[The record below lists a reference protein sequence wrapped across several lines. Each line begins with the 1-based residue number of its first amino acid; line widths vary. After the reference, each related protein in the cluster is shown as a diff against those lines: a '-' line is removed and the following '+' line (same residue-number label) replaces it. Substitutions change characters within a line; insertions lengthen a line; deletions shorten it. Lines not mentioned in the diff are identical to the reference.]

1 MHIAISLHAKP
12 IRKLILLLLSGVLS
26 TACVDKDYDLGNI
39 DTDNIAIGDE
49 GSQFRIP
56 LVKVLVSK
64 DEIKNNDGDIEKI
77 FREADIWFPT
87 QLPDDKFVDLVKLQN
102 EPAYVNTLLR
112 TLREEMQTSDAKLAS
127 VVDLVWDKYA
137 ADFLPLLNLTAPD
150 EQTFKTAFKT
160 AYRNDASLRERLADE
175 VSALARTYLTGSL
188 GIDQLE
194 YEVGHIDISSD
205 IVDMLADNLDPE
217 GTPNARNTL
226 FLYGQ
231 ITSGLPLS
239 LRLDPR
245 LSPTEV
251 TFQVEVGVDKTS
263 NDIPE
268 TQLFA
273 EDLRQIVEGITIRIP
288 VTLTE
293 YYPGKGFSDDQYQIV
308 ISLSLL
314 KNGGL
319 KLDI

>member
-1 MHIAISLHAKP
+1 MP
-12 IRKLILLLLSGVLS
+12 MRKLILLLLSGVLS

-137 ADFLPLLNLTAPD
+137 TDFLPLLNLTAPD

>member
-1 MHIAISLHAKP
+1 M
-12 IRKLILLLLSGVLS
+12 RKLILLLLSGMLS

-64 DEIKNNDGDIEKI
+64 DEIKNNGGNIEEI

-137 ADFLPLLNLTAPD
+137 AEFLPLLNLTAPD

>member
-1 MHIAISLHAKP
+1 MRA
-12 IRKLILLLLSGVLS
+12 
-26 TACVDKDYDLGNI
+26 
-39 DTDNIAIGDE
+39 
-49 GSQFRIP
+49 
-56 LVKVLVSK
+56 
-64 DEIKNNDGDIEKI
+64 
-77 FREADIWFPT
+77 
-87 QLPDDKFVDLVKLQN
+87 
-102 EPAYVNTLLR
+102 
-112 TLREEMQTSDAKLAS
+112 SDAKLAS

-137 ADFLPLLNLTAPD
+137 AEFLLLQPDGSRRANLQDSIQNRLPH
-150 EQTFKTAFKT
+150 
-160 AYRNDASLRERLADE
+160 DASLRERLADE

-239 LRLDPR
+239 LLLDPSF
-245 LSPTEV
+245 SPTEI
-251 TFQVEVGVDKTS
+251 TFQVGVGADKAS
-263 NDIPE
+263 NDIPQ

>member
-1 MHIAISLHAKP
+1 M
-12 IRKLILLLLSGVLS
+12 
-26 TACVDKDYDLGNI
+26 
-39 DTDNIAIGDE
+39 
-49 GSQFRIP
+49 
-56 LVKVLVSK
+56 
-64 DEIKNNDGDIEKI
+64 
-77 FREADIWFPT
+77 
-87 QLPDDKFVDLVKLQN
+87 QN

-127 VVDLVWDKYA
+127 VVNLVWDKYA

>member
-1 MHIAISLHAKP
+1 M
-12 IRKLILLLLSGVLS
+12 LS

-64 DEIKNNDGDIEKI
+64 DEIKNNGGNIEEI
-77 FREADIWFPT
+77 FREADIWFPS
-87 QLPDDKFVDLVKLQN
+87 QLPDGKFVDLVKLQDKDDQT
-102 EPAYVNTLLR
+102 YVNTLLR
-112 TLREEMQTSDAKLAS
+112 TLREEMQASDAKLAS

-137 ADFLPLLNLTAPD
+137 AEFLPLLNLTAPD

-160 AYRNDASLRERLADE
+160 AYRNDASLRER
-175 VSALARTYLTGSL
+175 L

-239 LRLDPR
+239 LLLDPSF
-245 LSPTEV
+245 SPTEI
-251 TFQVEVGVDKTS
+251 TFQVGVGADKAS
-263 NDIPE
+263 NDIPQ

-293 YYPGKGFSDDQYQIV
+293 YYPGKGFSDDRYQIV

>member
-1 MHIAISLHAKP
+1 MP
-12 IRKLILLLLSGVLS
+12 MRKLILLLLSGVLS

-194 YEVGHIDISSD
+194 YEVGHIDISRD

>member
-1 MHIAISLHAKP
+1 MP
-12 IRKLILLLLSGVLS
+12 MRKLILLLLSGVLS

-160 AYRNDASLRERLADE
+160 AYHNDASLRERLADE
-175 VSALARTYLTGSL
+175 VNALARTYLTGSL

-288 VTLTE
+288 MTLTE

>member
-1 MHIAISLHAKP
+1 MP
-12 IRKLILLLLSGVLS
+12 MRKLILLLLSGVLS

-160 AYRNDASLRERLADE
+160 AYRNDASLREQLADE

-251 TFQVEVGVDKTS
+251 TFQVEVGVNKTS

>member
-1 MHIAISLHAKP
+1 MP
-12 IRKLILLLLSGVLS
+12 MRKLILLLLSGVLS

-64 DEIKNNDGDIEKI
+64 DEIKKNDGDIEKI

>member
-1 MHIAISLHAKP
+1 MP
-12 IRKLILLLLSGVLS
+12 MRKLILLLLSGVLS

>member
-1 MHIAISLHAKP
+1 MP
-12 IRKLILLLLSGVLS
+12 MRKLILLLLSGVLS

-39 DTDNIAIGDE
+39 NTDNIAIGDE

>member
-1 MHIAISLHAKP
+1 MP
-12 IRKLILLLLSGVLS
+12 MRKLILLLLSGVLS

-49 GSQFRIP
+49 GSQFRIQ

-231 ITSGLPLS
+231 ITSRLPLS

>member
-1 MHIAISLHAKP
+1 MP
-12 IRKLILLLLSGVLS
+12 MRKLILLLLSGVLS

-137 ADFLPLLNLTAPD
+137 AEFLLLLNLTAPD

-231 ITSGLPLS
+231 ITSRLPLS

>member
-1 MHIAISLHAKP
+1 MP
-12 IRKLILLLLSGVLS
+12 MRKLILLLLSGVLS

-137 ADFLPLLNLTAPD
+137 ADFLSLLNLTAPD

-231 ITSGLPLS
+231 ITSRLPLS

-245 LSPTEV
+245 LSPTEG

>member
-1 MHIAISLHAKP
+1 MP
-12 IRKLILLLLSGVLS
+12 MRKLILLLLSGVLS

-239 LRLDPR
+239 LRLNPR

>member
-1 MHIAISLHAKP
+1 M
-12 IRKLILLLLSGVLS
+12 LS

-137 ADFLPLLNLTAPD
+137 ADFLSLLNLTAPD

-231 ITSGLPLS
+231 ITSRLPLS

>member
-1 MHIAISLHAKP
+1 MP
-12 IRKLILLLLSGVLS
+12 MRKLILLLLSGVLS

-127 VVDLVWDKYA
+127 VVDLIWDKYA

-231 ITSGLPLS
+231 ITSRLPLS

>member
-1 MHIAISLHAKP
+1 
-12 IRKLILLLLSGVLS
+12 
-26 TACVDKDYDLGNI
+26 
-39 DTDNIAIGDE
+39 
-49 GSQFRIP
+49 
-56 LVKVLVSK
+56 
-64 DEIKNNDGDIEKI
+64 
-77 FREADIWFPT
+77 
-87 QLPDDKFVDLVKLQN
+87 
-102 EPAYVNTLLR
+102 
-112 TLREEMQTSDAKLAS
+112 MQASDAKLAS

-137 ADFLPLLNLTAPD
+137 AEFLPLLNLTAPD

-231 ITSGLPLS
+231 ITCGLPLS
-239 LRLDPR
+239 LLLDPSF
-245 LSPTEV
+245 SPTEI
-251 TFQVEVGVDKTS
+251 TFQVEVGADKAS
-263 NDIPE
+263 NDIPQ

-273 EDLRQIVEGITIRIP
+273 EDLRQIIEGITIRIP

>member
-1 MHIAISLHAKP
+1 MP
-12 IRKLILLLLSGVLS
+12 MRKLILLLLSGVLS

-251 TFQVEVGVDKTS
+251 TFQVGVGADKAS
-263 NDIPE
+263 NDIPQ

-293 YYPGKGFSDDQYQIV
+293 YYPGKGFSDDRYQIV

>member
-1 MHIAISLHAKP
+1 MP
-12 IRKLILLLLSGVLS
+12 MRKLILLLLSGVLS

-127 VVDLVWDKYA
+127 IVDLVWDKYA

-217 GTPNARNTL
+217 GTPNAKNTL

>member
-1 MHIAISLHAKP
+1 MPISDKEEALRHIDP
-12 IRKLILLLLSGVLS
+12 
-26 TACVDKDYDLGNI
+26 
-39 DTDNIAIGDE
+39 DNIAIGDE

-112 TLREEMQTSDAKLAS
+112 TLREEMQASDAKLAS

-137 ADFLPLLNLTAPD
+137 AEFLPLLNLTAPD

-239 LRLDPR
+239 LLLDPSF
-245 LSPTEV
+245 SPTEI
-251 TFQVEVGVDKTS
+251 TFQVGVGADKAS
-263 NDIPE
+263 NDIPQ

>member
-1 MHIAISLHAKP
+1 MP
-12 IRKLILLLLSGVLS
+12 MRKLILLLLSGVLS

-137 ADFLPLLNLTAPD
+137 ADFLPLLNLTEPD

>member
-1 MHIAISLHAKP
+1 MP
-12 IRKLILLLLSGVLS
+12 MRKLILLLLSGVLS

-231 ITSGLPLS
+231 ITSRLPLS

-314 KNGGL
+314 KNGEL

>member
-1 MHIAISLHAKP
+1 MP
-12 IRKLILLLLSGVLS
+12 MRKLILLLLSGMLS

-64 DEIKNNDGDIEKI
+64 DEIKNNGGNIEEI

-87 QLPDDKFVDLVKLQN
+87 QLPDGKFVDLVKLQN

-293 YYPGKGFSDDQYQIV
+293 YYPGKGFSDDRYQIV

>member
-1 MHIAISLHAKP
+1 M
-12 IRKLILLLLSGVLS
+12 RKLILLLLSGVLS

-127 VVDLVWDKYA
+127 VVDLIWDKYA

-231 ITSGLPLS
+231 ITSRLPLS

>member
-1 MHIAISLHAKP
+1 M
-12 IRKLILLLLSGVLS
+12 RKLILLLLSGMLS

-64 DEIKNNDGDIEKI
+64 DEIKNNAGNIEEI
-77 FREADIWFPT
+77 FREADIWFPS
-87 QLPDDKFVDLVKLQN
+87 QLPDGKFVDLVKLQDKDDQT
-102 EPAYVNTLLR
+102 YVNTLLR
-112 TLREEMQTSDAKLAS
+112 TLREEMQASDAKLAS

-137 ADFLPLLNLTAPD
+137 AEFLLLLNLTAPD

-239 LRLDPR
+239 LLLDPSF
-245 LSPTEV
+245 SPTEI
-251 TFQVEVGVDKTS
+251 TFQVGVSADKAS
-263 NDIPE
+263 NDIPQ

-293 YYPGKGFSDDQYQIV
+293 YYPGKGFSDDRYQIV

>member
-1 MHIAISLHAKP
+1 M
-12 IRKLILLLLSGVLS
+12 LS

-64 DEIKNNDGDIEKI
+64 DEIKNNGGNIEEI
-77 FREADIWFPT
+77 FREADIWFPS
-87 QLPDDKFVDLVKLQN
+87 QLPDGKFVDLVKLQDKDDQT
-102 EPAYVNTLLR
+102 YV
-112 TLREEMQTSDAKLAS
+112 
-127 VVDLVWDKYA
+127 
-137 ADFLPLLNLTAPD
+137 
-150 EQTFKTAFKT
+150 
-160 AYRNDASLRERLADE
+160 
-175 VSALARTYLTGSL
+175 
-188 GIDQLE
+188 
-194 YEVGHIDISSD
+194 
-205 IVDMLADNLDPE
+205 
-217 GTPNARNTL
+217 NTL

-239 LRLDPR
+239 LLLDPSF
-245 LSPTEV
+245 SPTEI
-251 TFQVEVGVDKTS
+251 TFQVGVGADKAS
-263 NDIPE
+263 NDIPQ

-293 YYPGKGFSDDQYQIV
+293 YYPGKGFSDDRYQIV

>member
-1 MHIAISLHAKP
+1 M
-12 IRKLILLLLSGVLS
+12 LS

-64 DEIKNNDGDIEKI
+64 DEIKNNGGNIEEI

>member
-1 MHIAISLHAKP
+1 MP
-12 IRKLILLLLSGVLS
+12 MRKLILLLLSGVLS

-251 TFQVEVGVDKTS
+251 TFQVEVGADKAS
-263 NDIPE
+263 NDIPQ

>member
-1 MHIAISLHAKP
+1 M
-12 IRKLILLLLSGVLS
+12 RKLILLLLSGVLS

-251 TFQVEVGVDKTS
+251 TFQVGVGADKAS
-263 NDIPE
+263 NDIPQ

-293 YYPGKGFSDDQYQIV
+293 YYPGKGFSDDRYQIV

>member
-1 MHIAISLHAKP
+1 MP
-12 IRKLILLLLSGVLS
+12 MRKLILLLLSGVLS

-102 EPAYVNTLLR
+102 EPAYVITLLR

-231 ITSGLPLS
+231 ITSRLPLS

>member
-1 MHIAISLHAKP
+1 MP
-12 IRKLILLLLSGVLS
+12 MRKLILLLLSGVLS

-137 ADFLPLLNLTAPD
+137 AEFLPLLNLTAPD

-239 LRLDPR
+239 LLLDPSF
-245 LSPTEV
+245 SPMEI
-251 TFQVEVGVDKTS
+251 TFQVGVGADKAS
-263 NDIPE
+263 NDIPQ

>member
-1 MHIAISLHAKP
+1 M
-12 IRKLILLLLSGVLS
+12 RKLILLLLSGVLS

-263 NDIPE
+263 NDIPQ

-293 YYPGKGFSDDQYQIV
+293 YYPGKGFSDDRYQIV